1 MKNKNEQKFSTR
13 FRLWAKTNMPTCVI
27 EIKHT
32 RGLDKFRCSELKDH
46 QYWSLKASKA
56 KSGLAYKIPDDGM
69 GSKPFD
75 MIILKKIPAF
85 VIIRFATGTVAIDI
99 DEWDL
104 SWKSLSYD
112 KAVSVGAIL
121 AKK

>member
-13 FRLWAKTNMPTCVI
+13 FRLWAKTNMPSCVI

-46 QYWSLKASKA
+46 QYWSLKAAKS

-75 MIILKKIPAF
+75 MIILRNFAAL
-85 VIIRFATGTVAIDI
+85 VVIRFAMGTVAIDI
-99 DEWDL
+99 DDWDL
-104 SWKSLSYD
+104 KWKTLSYD
-112 KAVSVGAIL
+112 KAVSVGSIL
-121 AKK
+121 DKK